1 MSATERVLPAQPLQ
15 RLADHEARG
24 GGDGL
29 VAARK
34 LDGGEVIDVV
44 RAAGMRGRGG
54 SGFPTAVKWS
64 TVAAYRSDVMPTT
77 VVVNAAEG
85 EPGCYKDRVL
95 LTRDPYAVLEGAL
108 IAAHAVGGDSVIV
121 AIKRTFTEVATRID
135 RAITELEDAGW
146 CEKDQISIFEGPS
159 EYLYGEETGLLETI
173 DGRYPFPR
181 ITPPYRRGVDELV
194 DSDSDLATGSSS
206 AAHVE
211 IAGATDDNLGAP
223 TLVSN
228 AESLSHIPMILARG
242 ADWFRSVG
250 TEQSPGT
257 IVCTI
262 SGQVR
267 HPGVAELEMGTT
279 LREAIDTI
287 GGGPLPG
294 REVRAVLSGVSS
306 AIVVADQ
313 LDTPLTYEAM
323 AAIGAGLGAGGYL
336 VYDDTTSPVAIAAG
350 VAHFLAVE
358 SCGQC
363 RHCKQDGLLLA
374 GLLRDLAASQ
384 VHDVDVSQIRAR
396 LDIVADGAR
405 CNLPYQQQAVV
416 GSVLERFPED
426 VEARVHGHAPPV
438 EPEAIAAISTIDA
451 DGVHLDEQ
459 QFAKQPDW
467 TYDEEYS
474 GKWPADRLDE
484 HRAPEEL

>member
-1 MSATERVLPAQPLQ
+1 MTTTERVLPAQPLQ

-24 GGDGL
+24 GGSGL
-29 VAARK
+29 EAARK
-34 LDGGEVIDVV
+34 LDGAAVIDVV

-54 SGFPTAVKWS
+54 SGFPTAVKWG
-64 TVAAYRSDVMPTT
+64 TVAAYHSDVMPTT

-121 AIKRTFTEVATRID
+121 AIKRTFTEVANRID
-135 RAITELEDAGW
+135 AAITELEDAGW
-146 CEKDQISIFEGPS
+146 CEKDAISIFEGPS
-159 EYLYGEETGLLETI
+159 EYLYGEETALLETI

-181 ITPPYRRGVDELV
+181 VTPPYRRGVDELV
-194 DSDSDLATGSSS
+194 DSPADLDTSSSS

-211 IAGATDDNLGAP
+211 IAGATDENLGAP

-242 ADWFRSVG
+242 AEWFRSVG

-267 HPGVAELEMGTT
+267 HPGVGELEMGTT
-279 LREAIDTI
+279 LREAIDAI

-294 REVRAVLSGVSS
+294 REVRAVMSGVSS
-306 AIVVADQ
+306 ALVVADQ

-323 AAIGAGLGAGGYL
+323 AAIGAGLGAGGFL
-336 VYDDTTSPVAIAAG
+336 VYDETTSPVGIAAG

-363 RHCKQDGLLLA
+363 RHCKQDGLELA
-374 GLLRDLAASQ
+374 GLLRNLAAS
-384 VHDVDVSQIRAR
+384 HAHEDDLRRIRER

-416 GSVLERFPED
+416 GSVLERFPDD
-426 VEARVHGHAPPV
+426 VQARIHGHAPAV
-438 EPEAIAAISTIDA
+438 EPEPIAAIERIDA

-459 QFAKQPDW
+459 QFVKQPDW
-467 TYDEEYS
+467 THDAEYS

>member
-1 MSATERVLPAQPLQ
+1 VTAVERVLPAQPLSS
-15 RLADHEARG
+15 LADHAERG
-24 GGDGL
+24 GGRGL
-29 VAARK
+29 ESARSM
-34 LDGGEVIDVV
+34 DPGDVIEVV

-64 TVAAYRSDVMPTT
+64 TVAAYHSAIAPTT

-85 EPGCYKDRVL
+85 EPGCFKDREL
-95 LTRDPYAVLEGAL
+95 LRRDPYAVLEGGL
-108 IAAHAVGGDSVIV
+108 IAAHAVGADSVIV
-121 AIKRTFTEVATRID
+121 AIKRTFTDVATRID
-135 RAITELEDAGW
+135 DAITELESAGW
-146 CEKDQISIFEGPS
+146 CDGVEIAIFEGPS
-159 EYLYGEETGLLETI
+159 EYLFGEETALLETI

-181 ITPPYRRGVDELV
+181 VAPPFRRGVDEIV
-194 DSDSDLATGSSS
+194 DSQADVSTGSSS

-211 IAGATDDNLGAP
+211 IAGSSAENVGAP

-228 AESLSHIPMILARG
+228 AESLAHIPAILARG
-242 ADWFRSVG
+242 AEWFRSVG
-250 TEQSPGT
+250 TEDSPGS

-267 HPGVAELEMGTT
+267 RPGIGEVEMGTT

-294 REVRAVLSGVSS
+294 RQVQAVMSGVSS
-306 AIVVADQ
+306 ALVTAEQ

-323 AAIGAGLGAGGYL
+323 SAIGAGLGAGGFL
-336 VYDDTTSPVAIAAG
+336 VYDETTSPVGIAAG

-363 RHCKQDGLLLA
+363 RHCKQDGLDLA
-374 GLLRDLAASQ
+374 SVLSRLAASQ
-384 VHDVDVSQIRAR
+384 AHDDDVVRVR
-396 LDIVADGAR
+396 ELLDTVAEGAR

-416 GSVLERFPED
+416 GSVLDRFAAD
-426 VEARVHGHAPPV
+426 VDARVHGHAAPV
-438 EPEAIAAISTIDA
+438 EPEPIAAIRAIDG
-451 DGVHLDEQ
+451 DGVHLDDH

-467 TYDEEYS
+467 TYDAEYS
-474 GKWPADRLDE
+474 GQWPADRFDE